1 MDAIYRFDAKIWK
14 IIFRWI
20 VSILCMWFY
29 SFFFLFFL
37 SNVLIFLKL
46 LETIFREWKLRYEGN
61 FRSRSGVYSDEK
73 ITFERKIR
81 ENFIAYSLIFRLSS

>member
-1 MDAIYRFDAKIWK
+1 MRVCDL
-14 IIFRWI
+14 
-20 VSILCMWFY
+20 SIRCKDLENNISLGCLDSLYVVLLVFL
-29 SFFFLFFL
+29 SFFFL

-61 FRSRSGVYSDEK
+61 FCSRSGVYSDEK

-81 ENFIAYSLIFRLSS
+81 ENFIAYSLSS